1 LPAPWDDDKYC
12 VDTPLLAAGQFI
24 GGHEYCE
31 INEENRM
38 DQKRELKKKLE
49 AIDKQILE
57 TEKHL
62 PAHSVKPPI
71 MQEIFELE
79 DQREAILAQL
89 KELEAK

>member
-1 LPAPWDDDKYC
+1 MR
-12 VDTPLLAAGQFI
+12 VRFTAGRSSRATVSSSPI
-24 GGHEYCE
+24 LNGGHEYCK
-31 INEENRM
+31 INEENMM
-38 DQKRELKKKLE
+38 DQKQELKKKLE

-79 DQREAILAQL
+79 DQREAILVQL
-89 KELEAK
+89 KELEAQ

>member
-1 LPAPWDDDKYC
+1 M
-12 VDTPLLAAGQFI
+12 
-24 GGHEYCE
+24 
-31 INEENRM
+31 M
-38 DQKRELKKKLE
+38 DQKQELKKKLE

-79 DQREAILAQL
+79 DEREAILARL

>member
-1 LPAPWDDDKYC
+1 M
-12 VDTPLLAAGQFI
+12 
-24 GGHEYCE
+24 
-31 INEENRM
+31 M
-38 DQKRELKKKLE
+38 DQKQELKKKLE

-57 TEKHL
+57 AEKHL

-79 DQREAILAQL
+79 DQREAIVVQL

>member
-1 LPAPWDDDKYC
+1 
-12 VDTPLLAAGQFI
+12 
-24 GGHEYCE
+24 
-31 INEENRM
+31 
-38 DQKRELKKKLE
+38 LE

>member
-1 LPAPWDDDKYC
+1 MFSSSPHIMTA
-12 VDTPLLAAGQFI
+12 VFI
-24 GGHEYCE
+24 PRFCKTH
-31 INEENRM
+31 EENVM
-38 DQKRELKKKLE
+38 DQKQELKKKLDE
-49 AIDKQILE
+49 IDRQILE
-57 TEKHL
+57 AEKHL

>member
-1 LPAPWDDDKYC
+1 M
-12 VDTPLLAAGQFI
+12 DTVSSWPVLYDGR
-24 GGHEYCE
+24 ETCK
-31 INEENRM
+31 INKENAM
-38 DQKRELKKKLE
+38 NPKQELRKKLE
-49 AIDKQILE
+49 EIDQQILE
-57 TEKHL
+57 TENHL

>member
-1 LPAPWDDDKYC
+1 M
-12 VDTPLLAAGQFI
+12 I
-24 GGHEYCE
+24 
-31 INEENRM
+31 
-38 DQKRELKKKLE
+38 DQKQELKKKLE

-79 DQREAILAQL
+79 DEREAILARL